1 MRSNKLFHQ
10 EGEASE
16 FTDYRVS
23 QATFTSRDHR
33 ISDNRVRK
41 DGRVFDVNIESRKNS
56 KFELFRWRQVGVIK
70 MGSSR
75 WLERFY
81 FQKLHF
87 ECPVMASERE
97 K

>member
-56 KFELFRWRQVGVIK
+56 KFELFRWRQVSPVRLAMFASIVV
-70 MGSSR
+70 SCLSR
-75 WLERFY
+75 DKIALAPGRAC
-81 FQKLHF
+81 K
-87 ECPVMASERE
+87 
-97 K
+97 